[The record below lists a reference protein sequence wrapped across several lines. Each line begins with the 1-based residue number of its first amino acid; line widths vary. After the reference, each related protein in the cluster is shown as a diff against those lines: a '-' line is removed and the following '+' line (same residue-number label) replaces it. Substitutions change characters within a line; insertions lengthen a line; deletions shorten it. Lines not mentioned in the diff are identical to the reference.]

1 MSPRAQIVL
10 ITLAAAGLYLGIRQL
25 PTGTNLSHND
35 FRVSGGNTIEFCDPS
50 NPQFIPVVA
59 VRSPVTLT
67 VDTPAGG
74 VVSGQPV
81 EVTATLVTSSGKPIA
96 PADLLVT
103 HTRPLHLLLLDPE
116 LQDYQHVHP
125 EPGPV
130 PGSWIFRY
138 TPRRAG
144 TYRVFADFTPAATA
158 RGLYASADLTV
169 SAPAA
174 AIAGGAETR
183 EAGAP
188 PASAGED
195 RTLTY
200 ASEGYAFTLEAGSLP
215 VRAQTQAEFRFRVS
229 RKDGSPAPLEPVMD
243 ALAHLVAVDAERSG
257 FAHLHPGNLAELPPG
272 EIPRELVF
280 QVTIP
285 KAGRYVIWAQVQIAG
300 RDLYAPFWFDV
311 AT

>member
-25 PTGTNLSHND
+25 PTGTNLSHTD
-35 FRVSGGNTIEFCDPS
+35 FRVSGGNSIEFCDPS

-74 VVSGQPV
+74 AVAGQLV

-103 HTRPLHLLLLDPE
+103 HTRPLHLLLLDPG

-125 EPGPV
+125 EPGAV
-130 PGSWIFRY
+130 PGSWTFRY

-158 RGLYASADLTV
+158 RGLYASADLPV
-169 SAPAA
+169 AAPAA
-174 AIAGGAETR
+174 GAPGEADDDRGGAPAAGG
-183 EAGAP
+183 
-188 PASAGED
+188 GEG
-195 RTLTY
+195 RTFLY
-200 ASEGYAFTLEAGSLP
+200 ARDGYRFTLEAGSLP
-215 VRAQTQAEFRFRVS
+215 VRAQAQAEFRFRVT
-229 RKDGSPAPLEPVMD
+229 RDDGSPAPLEPVMD

-257 FAHLHPGNLAELPPG
+257 FAHLHPGNVAELPPG

-300 RDLYAPFWFDV
+300 RDLYAPFWFEV